1 MKKIRE
7 FWNKL
12 NKRGKILVVSLLV
25 LVVIGLITGLVL
37 LLSPKKEPKKKNE
50 VNETYTPEEVK
61 DIKIVDLNST
71 SRPYAVMINNVNVA
85 RPYQSGLQDAYII
98 YEMIVEGGITRYL
111 ALFRDVDVERIGTV
125 RSARHYYLDYAL
137 ENDAY
142 YVHWGWSPQAQSD
155 ISTLKINNIPGG
167 TRFFWKDTSLNVA
180 TEHTAYTS
188 TERLN
193 EAVDYYGYRK
203 ELQGGLLLTYSPDSL
218 DLASDETAI
227 DATSIDINYSSYYRN
242 HYDYD
247 AENKVYK
254 RSVNGTP
261 HTDFV
266 TKEQYTFKNII
277 VYQVANSTIA
287 GDNKGRQEFDNLG
300 SGEGYY
306 ISEGKAIEITWEK
319 TSRSSKTKY
328 KVKSTGKDLVV
339 NDGNTFIQIQPKNQ
353 TLNIN

>member
-1 MKKIRE
+1 MKK

-12 NKRGKILVVSLLV
+12 NNRGKIALIIIAILLIVAVSLGIV
-25 LVVIGLITGLVL
+25 YLIKDRTNTNQEKLEG
-37 LLSPKKEPKKKNE
+37 S
-50 VNETYTPEEVK
+50 YTPEEVK
-61 DIKIVDLNST
+61 EIKIVDLKST
-71 SRPYAVMINNVNVA
+71 TRPFAVMINNINVA

-111 ALFRDVDVERIGTV
+111 ALFKDVDVERIGTV
-125 RSARHYYLDYAL
+125 RSARHYYLDYVL

-142 YVHWGWSPQAQSD
+142 YAHWGWSPQAQSD
-155 ISTLKINNIPGG
+155 IKTLGINNIPGG
-167 TRFFWKDTSLNVA
+167 TKFFWKDNTLPVA

-203 ELQGGLLLTYSPDSL
+203 NLQGGLLLTYSADSL
-218 DLASDETAI
+218 DLASDETVI
-227 DATSIDINYSSYYRN
+227 PATSIDIDYSTYYRN

-261 HTDFV
+261 HTDYV

-287 GDNKGRQEFDNLG
+287 GDEKNRQNFDNIG

-306 ISEGKAIEITWEK
+306 ISEGMAIPITWEK

-328 KVKSTGKDLVV
+328 KIKSTGEDLIV

>member
-1 MKKIRE
+1 MKK

-12 NKRGKILVVSLLV
+12 NNRGKIAIIAVSILLV
-25 LVVIGLITGLVL
+25 IAIVIGVIYS
-37 LLSPKKEPKKKNE
+37 LSDKNLNNNKKEQEGN
-50 VNETYTPEEVK
+50 YTPEEVK
-61 DIKIVDLNST
+61 EIKIVDLKST
-71 SRPYAVMINNVNVA
+71 TRPFAVMINNINVA

-111 ALFRDVDVERIGTV
+111 ALFKDVDVERIGTV
-125 RSARHYYLDYAL
+125 RSARHYYLDYVL

-142 YVHWGWSPQAQSD
+142 YAHWGWSPQAQSD
-155 ISTLKINNIPGG
+155 IKTLGINNIMGG
-167 TRFFWKDTSLNVA
+167 TKYFWKDNTLPVA

-203 ELQGGLLLTYSPDSL
+203 ELQGGLLLTYSAEPV

-227 DATSIDINYSSYYRN
+227 PATSVDIDYSNAYRN

-247 AENKVYK
+247 AEAKVYK

-261 HTDFV
+261 HTDYV

-287 GDNKGRQEFDNLG
+287 GDEKNRQNFDNLG

-306 ISEGKAIEITWEK
+306 ISEGMAIPITWEK

-328 KVKSTGKDLVV
+328 KVKSTGADLIV